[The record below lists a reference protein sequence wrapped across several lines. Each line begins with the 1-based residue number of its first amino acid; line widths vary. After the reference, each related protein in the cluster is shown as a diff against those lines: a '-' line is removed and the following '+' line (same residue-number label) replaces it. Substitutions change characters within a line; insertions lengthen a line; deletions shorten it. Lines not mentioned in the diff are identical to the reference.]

1 MLSTIASIKRYSLY
15 TNGSLV
21 LPNII
26 YNTSSKYD
34 VACALIERL
43 VTDMNFH
50 H

>member
-1 MLSTIASIKRYSLY
+1 MLRTIPSIKRYSLY

-21 LPNII
+21 LPIII

-43 VTDMNFH
+43 VTEINFQH
-50 H
+50 